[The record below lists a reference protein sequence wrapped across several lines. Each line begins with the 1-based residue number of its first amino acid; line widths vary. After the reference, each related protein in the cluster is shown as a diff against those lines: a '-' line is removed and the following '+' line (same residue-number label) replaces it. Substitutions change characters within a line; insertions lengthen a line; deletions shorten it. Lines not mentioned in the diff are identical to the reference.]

1 MQDHRNWMDAIFK
14 SYATPLALGFPF
26 DSTDGQ
32 RIRQV
37 LTIGFRGAVPA
48 TPAAT
53 ETPIALAADAGGP
66 LPAIGFGQ
74 ASHGRPLSPR
84 EAALIRAAGPRHL
97 RVDLAVDDPSHAA
110 TLDAAAEDARAAGAG
125 LELAIFANEA
135 SGEHLAE
142 LASHLRSID
151 VPVARVLVYLA
162 SGGFSS
168 VLGFTPA
175 AVVRLVREHL
185 E

>member
-48 TPAAT
+48 MPAAT
-53 ETPIALAADAGGP
+53 ETTIALAADAIGP

-74 ASHGRPLSPR
+74 ASHGRPLSAR
-84 EAALIRAAGPRHL
+84 ERAMIRAAAPRHL
-97 RVDLAVDDPSHAA
+97 PVHLAVD
-110 TLDAAAEDARAAGAG
+110 E
-125 LELAIFANEA
+125 
-135 SGEHLAE
+135 
-142 LASHLRSID
+142 
-151 VPVARVLVYLA
+151 
-162 SGGFSS
+162 
-168 VLGFTPA
+168 PA
-175 AVVRLVREHL
+175 
-185 E
+185 